1 METVATNVINPPRG
15 ATVEFSSIAKTCK
28 YKGLHE
34 GHHFILMVTEVHDTP
49 KRDMDHFI
57 KECVLLFHDRRL
69 RYHLSLSFYIQFFKQ
84 HVSIT
89 LQCFLTSII
98 ERKIVLVGD
107 VSFRSLIT
115 FRSHNLHEGNIKTFV
130 DEKTSYHERD

>member
-15 ATVEFSSIAKTCK
+15 ATMEFNSIAKTGK
-28 YKGLHE
+28 YKRLHE
-34 GHHFILMVTEVHDTP
+34 GHHFIMMVMEVHDTP

-57 KECVLLFHDRRL
+57 KECVFLFHDRRL

-84 HVSIT
+84 RVSIT
-89 LQCFLTSII
+89 LQCSLTSII

-107 VSFRSLIT
+107 VSFRPLIT
-115 FRSHNLHEGNIKTFV
+115 FSLHGVLVGASSLWHPSFWDQII
-130 DEKTSYHERD
+130 H